1 MLKDLLAELD
11 RDQLQSL
18 LLKLTEREPGLNQV
32 IEELIGSQKST
43 PPKEILS
50 QRQHHPNL
58 DAAVRWLA
66 KARTSYLNMGRKEE
80 WDTYLSELLNRH
92 QRKYKLVPMLKALK

>member
-50 QRQHHPNL
+50 P
-58 DAAVRWLA
+58 AT
-66 KARTSYLNMGRKEE
+66 TS
-80 WDTYLSELLNRH
+80 S
-92 QRKYKLVPMLKALK
+92 QP